1 MRTCSRG
8 GIAEVATMCES
19 AREPIRM
26 HIAGVTYRM
35 NAEEAMQLAN
45 KLADA
50 VANANAGITTYRG
63 E

>member
-1 MRTCSRG
+1 
-8 GIAEVATMCES
+8 MCES
-19 AREPIRM
+19 AKEPIRM
-26 HIAGVTYRM
+26 HIAGVSYRM

-50 VANANAGITTYRG
+50 VSNVKAGITTYRG

>member
-1 MRTCSRG
+1 
-8 GIAEVATMCES
+8 MCES

-50 VANANAGITTYRG
+50 VANAKAGITTYKG